1 MLSTLITSKTRV
13 KLLLK
18 FFLNAST
25 SSYLKNLESE
35 FDDSSNG
42 IRLELNK
49 FEKAGLL
56 LSETKGNKK
65 MFKANT
71 KHPLFR
77 DIHNIILKYAGIDR
91 LIEDVVERL
100 GNVESVYLVGSFAKG
115 LESKVIDVI
124 LIGDINRDYL
134 IQLVPKAESLIDKK
148 IKFVVY
154 TNKEFSDAMDEILS
168 EAHLLIWSAAK

>member
-18 FFLNAST
+18 FFLNSNT

-35 FDDSSNG
+35 FEDSSNG

-56 LSETKGNKK
+56 LAESMGNKK
-65 MFKANT
+65 MFKANVQ
-71 KHPLFR
+71 HPLFR

-100 GNVESVYLVGSFAKG
+100 GNVQYVYLVGSFAKG
-115 LESKVIDVI
+115 LESKVIDLI
-124 LIGDINRDYL
+124 IIGDVNRDYL
-134 IQLVPKAESLIDKK
+134 MELVSKAEKMIEKK
-148 IKFVVY
+148 IKFVIY
-154 TNKEFSDAMDEILS
+154 NHQEFQDSAEEILH
-168 EAHLLIWSAAK
+168 EAHLLIWSALK